1 MKLQNKAMLIT
12 YPDSLGHNLQD
23 LSDVMDKYFK
33 KAIGGIHLLP
43 IFPSNGDRGFSPTRY
58 DVVDPKFG
66 TWQNVE
72 KLGQQYYL
80 MFDFMINHLSKHSEY
95 FQDFQKKH
103 NESKYSDLFLS
114 WDKFWPIGRPTQR
127 DVDLIY
133 KRKDKAPYQEI
144 KFVDGSQEKMWN
156 TFGPDQMDLDVRTK
170 VTQNFIKENLQNLAK
185 HGASLIRLDAF
196 AYAIKKL
203 DTNDFFVEPEIWTLL
218 NQVKDYLK
226 DTPATI
232 LPEIHEHYT
241 MPFKVAKHGYF
252 IYDFAL
258 PMVLLYSLYSGDST
272 QLAKWLKKCPMKQF
286 TTLDTHDGLGVVDA
300 KDVLTDEQI
309 DYTTKK
315 LYQIGANVKKKY
327 SSAEYHNL
335 DIYQIN
341 TTYYSALGNDD
352 RRYFLARLLQIF
364 APGIPQIYY
373 VGLLAGQNDIKLLE
387 KTKEG
392 RDINRH
398 YYELDEIKKEV
409 QRPVVKSLIKLLEF
423 RNSAAAFD
431 LNGSIK
437 IKTPSD
443 HEIIITRTNKENTSV
458 ARAYVDLKELKYQV
472 KLDEQVFIF

>member
-1 MKLQNKAMLIT
+1 M
-12 YPDSLGHNLQD
+12 
-23 LSDVMDKYFK
+23 
-33 KAIGGIHLLP
+33 
-43 IFPSNGDRGFSPTRY
+43 
-58 DVVDPKFG
+58 
-66 TWQNVE
+66 
-72 KLGQQYYL
+72 
-80 MFDFMINHLSKHSEY
+80 
-95 FQDFQKKH
+95 
-103 NESKYSDLFLS
+103 
-114 WDKFWPIGRPTQR
+114 
-127 DVDLIY
+127 
-133 KRKDKAPYQEI
+133 
-144 KFVDGSQEKMWN
+144 
-156 TFGPDQMDLDVRTK
+156 
-170 VTQNFIKENLQNLAK
+170 
-185 HGASLIRLDAF
+185 
-196 AYAIKKL
+196 
-203 DTNDFFVEPEIWTLL
+203 
-218 NQVKDYLK
+218 
-226 DTPATI
+226 
-232 LPEIHEHYT
+232 
-241 MPFKVAKHGYF
+241 
-252 IYDFAL
+252 
-258 PMVLLYSLYSGDST
+258 
-272 QLAKWLKKCPMKQF
+272 
-286 TTLDTHDGLGVVDA
+286 VDA